1 LIEAVVLRAV
11 EPAGLELSLGAA
23 ERLERDR
30 EGLHRHRKR
39 ALERAGYEAT
49 RARRQYD
56 AVDPENRPDAREL
69 ERQWE
74 RKLGERR
81 RLEEGY
87 ARFRHER
94 PRHLTAADRE
104 RITALAADLPALWHA
119 ATTTGADRR
128 SIVRQLIERV
138 VITRRGTGEGIG
150 VAVRWLGGRVTRH
163 EVIQGSRSYD
173 HLGGVGE
180 LKGRVTGLRREGRT
194 GERIAEVLNLEG
206 DRPPRAGAYNGDR
219 VRRLFRR
226 FDLADVPAGV
236 AGPSDLPGSDE
247 WWLPALAAEP
257 DVKPIV
263 VHRWRWSGWLHA
275 RQLPGEN
282 GRWIIW
288 ADGSEA
294 RRLRRL
300 RAHELENRGVVVP
313 TLSKTPKARRAEKP
327 PKKSTTTRTR
337 SDA

>member
-1 LIEAVVLRAV
+1 MLRAV

-30 EGLHRHRKR
+30 EGLHRHWKQS
-39 ALERAGYEAT
+39 LERAGYEAT

-56 AVDPENRPDAREL
+56 AVDPENRLVAREL

-74 RKLGERR
+74 RRLGERR
-81 RLEEGY
+81 QLEEKY
-87 ARFRHER
+87 ARFQHER

-128 SIVRQLIERV
+128 SIVRRLIERV
-138 VITRRGTGEGIG
+138 VITRRGTSERIE

-163 EVIQGSRSYD
+163 EVIQGLRSYD
-173 HLGGVGE
+173 HLGGIGE

-194 GERIAEVLNLEG
+194 GEQIAEVLNREG
-206 DRPPRAGAYNGDR
+206 YRPPRVGAYNGDR

-247 WWLPALAAEP
+247 WWPPGAGRRARWL
-257 DVKPIV
+257 IV

-288 ADGSEA
+288 ADGSEV

-300 RAHELENRGVVVP
+300 RAHELENRGVVAP
-313 TLSKTPKARRAEKP
+313 TLLKTPKARRAEKP